1 MNMSYE
7 KFMMIVRE
15 TNKKYMHPEKWTEV
29 ENLINQIMNCSKL
42 ENEEILALRDTVEN
56 FFASDVSDEDK
67 AMVGEYTESLHMI
80 CSAIEGEI
88 LQEEKGTIRGE

>member
-29 ENLINQIMNCSKL
+29 ENLINQIMNCSK
-42 ENEEILALRDTVEN
+42 
-56 FFASDVSDEDK
+56 DEDK

-80 CSAIEGEI
+80 CSAIEGGI